1 MKRDIL
7 LFILTG
13 IDFWEDDSKLGEE
26 VRMLYDNIYKLCINQ
41 KQPVLEYIV
50 MLIED
55 NLSNTDLGR
64 EIKDIQIPI
73 LVAYNRE
80 NFRTNRISRDD
91 I

>member
-13 IDFWEDDSKLGEE
+13 IDFWEDNSKLGEE

-55 NLSNTDLGR
+55 NLSNSDLGR

-80 NFRTNRISRDD
+80 HFRTNRISRDD

>member
-1 MKRDIL
+1 
-7 LFILTG
+7 
-13 IDFWEDDSKLGEE
+13 
-26 VRMLYDNIYKLCINQ
+26 
-41 KQPVLEYIV
+41 V

-80 NFRTNRISRDD
+80 NFRANRISGDD
-91 I
+91 L